1 MTASTTTD
9 TATTVTVATTAE
21 RVAEL
26 LSFARTHSPFYRDF
40 YAAVPADETRLEA
53 YPVLDHKAFW
63 AANTVRDNR
72 VFTTPLTEGITFK
85 SGGTSGQPKYS
96 VFTHADWR
104 AFTSVFG
111 QGMRRSGL
119 RPGEHIGNL
128 FYAGKLYASF
138 LFSGRCIEAAG
149 AGICYPIGGDDADE
163 ILATWRQFDLT
174 TLAGV
179 PTTLMS
185 LLEKLT
191 PDDRKTLKLETFLF
205 AGEPMFPDQI
215 AALQQVFP
223 GCKVRSFG
231 VAGVDYGEMGWVPPG
246 AQLGEHCIFEESTV
260 LEILEDSSDEAIHAV
275 KQPGRLVLTNLN
287 RRLMPIIRYPVG
299 DRGEWLDP
307 VGTPDRR
314 FRLLGR
320 TEEGARVGPMTLYVD
335 DILALLAGLHS
346 AGANFGVQSFQ
357 LCVDHI
363 DRSDRLTLRLAVAA
377 PHQRT
382 EADSTRVRDA
392 LYAARHMFPGLVDEG
407 VVHPLVVEW
416 IAPSALHTNP
426 RTGKL
431 LRVVDR
437 RHG

>member
-1 MTASTTTD
+1 MFTA
-9 TATTVTVATTAE
+9 
-21 RVAEL
+21 
-26 LSFARTHSPFYRDF
+26 
-40 YAAVPADETRLEA
+40 
-53 YPVLDHKAFW
+53 
-63 AANTVRDNR
+63 
-72 VFTTPLTEGITFK
+72 PLTEGITFK

-119 RPGEHIGNL
+119 RAGEHIGNL

-138 LFSGRCIEAAG
+138 LFTARCIEAAG
-149 AGICYPIGGDDADE
+149 VGICYPIGGDDADE
-163 ILATWRQFDLT
+163 ILATWRQFGLT

-191 PDDRKTLKLETFLF
+191 PADRETLRLETFLF

-215 AALQQVFP
+215 AALQEVFP
-223 GCKVRSFG
+223 GCQVRSFG

-246 AQLGEHCIFEESTV
+246 AALGEHCVFDESTV
-260 LEILEDSSDEAIHAV
+260 LEILQDNSDEPIDGV
-275 KQPGRLVLTNLN
+275 GQPGRLVLTNLN
-287 RRLMPIIRYPVG
+287 RRLVPIVRYPVG

-307 VGTPDRR
+307 AGTPERR

-320 TEEGARVGPMTLYVD
+320 TEEGARIGPMTLYID
-335 DILALLAGLHS
+335 DVRQALHALERSGTPLGLKD
-346 AGANFGVQSFQ
+346 FQ
-357 LCVDHI
+357 LVITHH
-363 DRSDRLTLRLAVAA
+363 DRRDACCLRIAVADPGA
-377 PHQRT
+377 QDAQVGQRV
-382 EADSTRVRDA
+382 ADGI
-392 LYAARHMFPGLVDEG
+392 YAARPMFHDLLAQSL
-407 VVHPLVVEW
+407 VHPLAVQWV
-416 IAPSALHTNP
+416 ALSALHTNP

-431 LRVVDR
+431 LRVIDQ

>member
-1 MTASTTTD
+1 MTASTTTS
-9 TATTVTVATTAE
+9 TAAAAATAQ
-21 RVAEL
+21 RLAEL
-26 LSFARTHSPFYRDF
+26 LAFVRTHSPFYRDF
-40 YAAVPADETRLEA
+40 YAAVPPGETRLEA

-63 AANTVRDNR
+63 AANTVQGNR
-72 VFTTPLTEGITFK
+72 VFTAALTEGITFK

-96 VFTHADWR
+96 VFTHAEWR
-104 AFTSVFG
+104 AFTDTFG
-111 QGMRRSGL
+111 GGMRRAGL
-119 RPGEHIGNL
+119 HAGERIGNL

-138 LFSGRCIEAAG
+138 LFIGRSIEG
-149 AGICYPIGGDDADE
+149 AGVGVCYPIGGDDADE
-163 ILATWRQFDLT
+163 ILATWRQFGLT

-191 PDDRKTLKLETFLF
+191 PTDRETLQLETFLYG
-205 AGEPMFPDQI
+205 GEPMFADQI
-215 AALQQVFP
+215 AAVQQVFP
-223 GCKVRSFG
+223 GCKVRSIG
-231 VAGVDYGEMGWVPPG
+231 IAGVDYGELGWVPPD
-246 AQLGEHCIFEESTV
+246 AQPGVHSVFDDSTV
-260 LEILEDSSDEAIHAV
+260 LEILEDGSDEPICGLG
-275 KQPGRLVLTNLN
+275 QPGRLVLTNLQ

-307 VGTPDRR
+307 EGTPQRR

-320 TEEGARVGPMTLYVD
+320 TEEGARIGPMTLYVD
-335 DILALLAGLHS
+335 DILALLASLHS
-346 AGANFGVQSFQ
+346 AGADLGVQSFQ

-363 DRSDRLTLRLAVAA
+363 ERRDRLTLRLAVAA
-377 PHQRT
+377 PQERSD
-382 EADSTRVRDA
+382 ADSTRVRDA
-392 LYAARHMFPGLVDEG
+392 LYAERHMFPGLVDGG
-407 VVHPLVVEW
+407 VLHPLAVEW